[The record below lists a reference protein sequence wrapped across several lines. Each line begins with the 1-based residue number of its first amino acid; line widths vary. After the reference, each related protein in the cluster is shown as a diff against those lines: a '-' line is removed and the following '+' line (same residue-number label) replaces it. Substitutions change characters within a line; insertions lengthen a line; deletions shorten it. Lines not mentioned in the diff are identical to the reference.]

1 MSFSRTVTN
10 NTNTD
15 TLLDS
20 YAKHDFNTNYC
31 GLLPR
36 TNNLTTSRCT
46 DSSLVSKS
54 YRKYVYHMINFLIV
68 YENIS
73 EKYPDATKYP
83 SYPETHLY
91 KYKNLMRDLVKK
103 FVQINKME
111 IYNISAVLAVLKTL
125 VKDYDQNN
133 TEPEKMIEHDK
144 NFEQIENLNTE
155 MRRELLYVDD
165 YECLSSN
172 PNLPVLTRSTRVGR
186 EGRVYDDL
194 IITYHNKRKQQR
206 FQEYID
212 NC

>member
-10 NTNTD
+10 NINTD

-20 YAKHDFNTNYC
+20 YAKYDFNTNYS
-31 GLLPR
+31 GLLPQ
-36 TNNLTTSRCT
+36 TNNLTT
-46 DSSLVSKS
+46 SSLVSKS

-83 SYPETHLY
+83 SYPETQLY

-103 FVQINKME
+103 FEQINKME
-111 IYNISAVLAVLKTL
+111 IYNISVVLSVLKTL

-133 TEPEKMIEHDK
+133 TEPEKMVEYEK

-165 YECLSSN
+165 YECMSSN
-172 PNLPVLTRSTRVGR
+172 PNLPVLTRSTR
-186 EGRVYDDL
+186 EGRVYGDL